1 MKFEIGCVIYFPIY
15 VRGEKY
21 AGKKSAADACVHA
34 ALLDCR
40 VKKKVGP
47 ISLTKRAPEKNKKK
61 KRLHDVL

>member
-21 AGKKSAADACVHA
+21 AGKESAADACVHA

-40 VKKKVGP
+40 VKKSGP
-47 ISLTKRAPEKNKKK
+47 ISLTKRAAEKNKKK